1 VQAAQDTYDAIAT
14 GLPWLHLPDGK
25 APRSDGV
32 LIVQIIRDVHTLPS
46 VPVVTLEDEKLS
58 APMFNVAGKRA
69 DVPLSVESA
78 ASAALLQGNQTPDKP
93 AHSYFMLVLLKD
105 RDINHMQLVVDFG
118 AVPGTT
124 PGPGAGTFKLKLNDH
139 SVVVS
144 SDTAAAF
151 GAHTNVDEA
160 NTYRKRHVGAKG
172 PEFQISIVRYNVLG
186 NKRYPYDT
194 EGLLEA
200 TRDSEFNPYP
210 VPLNHVTKGS
220 LWQNWGTTLSSKPNR
235 IYSDDAIFPDENKPR
250 HPSPRSMEDI
260 RAIVAYARENKLNV
274 RVFGSNHSWAPLSH
288 TNGVLVDNRMINC
301 TGPTAGFDPHRNG
314 KSWPGYSMSLNKSDP
329 EAGGHPT
336 VEFPPGISTGDLER
350 WIESH
355 GGYRMPTS
363 TVEDVFTMGGILT
376 TACHGTGKNNPNI
389 SDWVTAMEFID
400 WEGKHQRISKKK
412 VPEQYLTEVDV
423 KGNKVKL
430 EVEDVYRAMLCNLG
444 AFGVIWSYTMRIY
457 EPAPVYLRAFLMPW
471 KELFDDTDAARQ
483 RFADLQA
490 KHSTFEV
497 FYFPFRFDLT
507 GYEKNPDG
515 QL

>member
-1 VQAAQDTYDAIAT
+1 
-14 GLPWLHLPDGK
+14 
-25 APRSDGV
+25 
-32 LIVQIIRDVHTLPS
+32 
-46 VPVVTLEDEKLS
+46 
-58 APMFNVAGKRA
+58 
-69 DVPLSVESA
+69 
-78 ASAALLQGNQTPDKP
+78 
-93 AHSYFMLVLLKD
+93 
-105 RDINHMQLVVDFG
+105 
-118 AVPGTT
+118 
-124 PGPGAGTFKLKLNDH
+124 
-139 SVVVS
+139 
-144 SDTAAAF
+144 
-151 GAHTNVDEA
+151 
-160 NTYRKRHVGAKG
+160 
-172 PEFQISIVRYNVLG
+172 
-186 NKRYPYDT
+186 
-194 EGLLEA
+194 
-200 TRDSEFNPYP
+200 
-210 VPLNHVTKGS
+210 
-220 LWQNWGTTLSSKPNR
+220 
-235 IYSDDAIFPDENKPR
+235 
-250 HPSPRSMEDI
+250 
-260 RAIVAYARENKLNV
+260 
-274 RVFGSNHSWAPLSH
+274 
-288 TNGVLVDNRMINC
+288 MINC

-471 KELFDDTDAARQ
+471 KELFDDTDEARQ

-490 KHSTFEV
+490 KHNTFEV

-515 QL
+515 QFRMQDARMRFLRKAGRKSSGKIWLRPLAAPRACNGTSNSRSCEFFFFPNAHEQTFG